1 MAKLIELVESKKFKI
16 YAAACLSL
24 LASDSEPGLLVL
36 AEITVKGLI
45 ALTLGY
51 LTAQGV
57 ADHGKETEKVRVADQ
72 EKIRAKNS

>member
-1 MAKLIELVESKKFKI
+1 MAKLIELLESKKFKI
-16 YAAACLSL
+16 YAAGCLSL
-24 LASDSEPGLLVL
+24 LAVDPEPGLLVL

-57 ADHGKETEKVRVADQ
+57 ADHGKEK
-72 EKIRAKNS
+72 AKAEIQANKEARHGG

>member
-1 MAKLIELVESKKFKI
+1 MAKLMELIESKKFKV
-16 YAAACLSL
+16 YVAACLSL

-57 ADHGKETEKVRVADQ
+57 ADHGKEKAKVEDAARTANH
-72 EKIRAKNS
+72 KG